1 MRPQFLIGKM
11 SKMTGNILVIGA
23 LGQVGSELIENLRI
37 KYGEENVIAADIKE
51 EGTGGLY
58 EKLDILDKD
67 ALREI
72 VDKYDIKNIFNL
84 VALLSATAEKHV
96 DYAWQLSIDGHFNVL
111 NLAKE
116 GIIKKIFWPSSIA
129 VFGPTTPKENTPQ
142 DTIMDP
148 NTVYGIAKQAG
159 ERWNE
164 YYFNRYGV
172 DVRSIRYPGLIG
184 WKSLPGGGTTDYAVD
199 IFHQARKTNTYE
211 CFLNADAIL
220 PMMMMEDAVRAT
232 IDIMEAPAEQIKVR
246 SSYNLAADSFSPD
259 QLAKE
264 IAAQKEDFTISYAP
278 DERDAIAASWPQSI
292 DDSKSRTDWGWKH
305 TYGIKELVTEMLA
318 HI

>member
-1 MRPQFLIGKM
+1 
-11 SKMTGNILVIGA
+11 MTGNILVIGA
-23 LGQVGSELIENLRI
+23 LGQVGSELVESLRV
-37 KYGEENVIAADIKE
+37 KYGKENVIASDIKD
-51 EGTGGLY
+51 EGYGGLY

-67 ALREI
+67 ALKSLVE
-72 VDKYDIKNIFNL
+72 KYDIKNIFNL

-116 GIIKKIFWPSSIA
+116 GIINKIFWPSSIA
-129 VFGPTTPKENTPQ
+129 VFGPTTPKQDTPQ
-142 DTIMDP
+142 DTVMDP

-199 IFHQARKTNTYE
+199 IFYQAHKTNSYE
-211 CFLNADAIL
+211 CFLNENASL

-232 IDIMEAPAEQIKVR
+232 MEIMEAPSENIKIR
-246 SSYNLAADSFSPD
+246 SSYNLSAASFSPSE
-259 QLAKE
+259 LAKE
-264 IAAQKEDFTISYAP
+264 ITSQKEGFTISYNP
-278 DERDAIAASWPQSI
+278 DERDTIASSWPQSI
-292 DDSKSRTDWGWKH
+292 NDNQARNDWGWEHK
-305 TYGIKELVTEMLA
+305 YGTKELVTEMLE

>member
-1 MRPQFLIGKM
+1 
-11 SKMTGNILVIGA
+11 MTGNILVIGA
-23 LGQVGSELIENLRI
+23 LGQVGSELVENLRA
-37 KYGEENVIAADIKE
+37 KYGKNSVIASDIKD
-51 EGTGGLY
+51 EGHGGLY

-67 ALREI
+67 ALLAI
-72 VDKYDIKNIFNL
+72 VYKYEIKNVFNL

-96 DYAWQLSIDGHFNVL
+96 DYAWQLSMDGHFNVL
-111 NLAKE
+111 NLAKDK
-116 GIIKKIFWPSSIA
+116 IIDKIFWPSSIA
-129 VFGPTTPKENTPQ
+129 VFGPNTPKQNTPQ
-142 DTIMDP
+142 NTVMDP

-211 CFLNADAIL
+211 CFLNANATL

-232 IDIMEAPAEQIKVR
+232 IDIMEAPSEKIKVR
-246 SSYNLAADSFSPD
+246 SSYNLAADSFSPAE
-259 QLAKE
+259 LATE
-264 IAAQKEDFTISYAP
+264 IAAHKEGFTITYKT

-292 DDSKSRTDWGWKH
+292 DDSTARADWGWKH
-305 TYGIKELVTEMLA
+305 TYGTKTLVTEMLA

>member
-1 MRPQFLIGKM
+1 
-11 SKMTGNILVIGA
+11 MTGNILVIGA
-23 LGQVGSELIENLRI
+23 LGQVGSELVENLRA
-37 KYGEENVIAADIKE
+37 KYGNENVIAADIKD
-51 EGTGGLY
+51 EGCGGIY
-58 EKLDILDKD
+58 ERLDILDKD
-67 ALREI
+67 AIRVV
-72 VDKYDIKNIFNL
+72 VDKYEIKNVFNL
-84 VALLSATAEKHV
+84 VALLSATAERNM
-96 DYAWQLSIDGHFNVL
+96 DYAWDLSIEGHFNIL

-116 GIIKKIFWPSSIA
+116 KVIDMIFWPSSIA
-129 VFGPTTPKENTPQ
+129 VFGPTTPKVNTPQ

-164 YYFNRYGV
+164 YYYEKFGV

-199 IFHQARKTNTYE
+199 IFHQARKTNSYVS
-211 CFLNADAIL
+211 FLSANATL

-232 IDIMEAPAEQIKVR
+232 IDIMEAPEESIKVR
-246 SSYNLAADSFSPD
+246 SSYNLAADSFSPE

-264 IAAQKEDFTISYAP
+264 IAEQKEGFTISYKT

-292 DDSKSRTDWGWKH
+292 DDSRAREDWGWKH
-305 TYGIKELVTEMLA
+305 KYGTTELVTEMLE

>member
-1 MRPQFLIGKM
+1 MVKTTI
-11 SKMTGNILVIGA
+11 MTGNILVIGA
-23 LGQVGSELIENLRI
+23 LGQVGSELVENLRA
-37 KYGEENVIAADIKE
+37 KYGDDNVIAADIKE
-51 EGTGGLY
+51 QGHGGLY
-58 EKLDILDKD
+58 EKLDILDKE
-67 ALREI
+67 ALRAI
-72 VDKYDIKNIFNL
+72 VDKYTIKNIFNL

-96 DYAWQLSIDGHFNVL
+96 DYAWQLSMDGHFNVL
-111 NLAKE
+111 NLAKDKV
-116 GIIKKIFWPSSIA
+116 IDKIFWPSSIA
-129 VFGPTTPKENTPQ
+129 VFGPTTPKQNTPQ
-142 DTIMDP
+142 DTVMDP

-211 CFLNADAIL
+211 CFLNAHATL

-232 IDIMEAPAEQIKVR
+232 MDIMEAPAEKIKVR
-246 SSYNLAADSFSPD
+246 SSYNLAADSFSPAE
-259 QLAKE
+259 LAIE
-264 IAAQKEDFTISYAP
+264 IEKQKEGFTITYAI

-292 DDSKSRTDWGWKH
+292 NDDCARKDWGWKH
-305 TYGIKELVTEMLA
+305 TYGTTELDP
-318 HI
+318 

>member
-1 MRPQFLIGKM
+1 MN
-11 SKMTGNILVIGA
+11 GNILVIGA
-23 LGQVGSELIENLRI
+23 LGQVGSELVENLRA
-37 KYGEENVIAADIKE
+37 KYGAENVIASDIKD
-51 EGTGGLY
+51 EGCGGIY

-67 ALREI
+67 ALRAI
-72 VDKYDIKNIFNL
+72 VDKYEIKNIFNL
-84 VALLSATAEKHV
+84 VALLSATAEKHM

-111 NLAKE
+111 NLAKD
-116 GIIKKIFWPSSIA
+116 GIIKQIFWPSSIA
-129 VFGPTTPKENTPQ
+129 VFGPTTPKQNTPQ

-164 YYFNRYGV
+164 YYHEKFGV

-199 IFHQARKTNTYE
+199 IFHQARKTNSYE
-211 CFLNADAIL
+211 CFLNENATL

-232 IDIMEAPAEQIKVR
+232 IDIMEAPAESVKVR
-246 SSYNLAADSFSPD
+246 SSYNLAADSFSPA
-259 QLAKE
+259 QLAEE
-264 IAAQKEDFTISYAP
+264 IANQKEGFTISYKP
-278 DERDAIAASWPQSI
+278 DERDVIAASWPQTI
-292 DDSKSRTDWGWKH
+292 DDSRARADWGWSHK
-305 TYGIKELVTEMLA
+305 YGTKELVAEMLE

>member
-1 MRPQFLIGKM
+1 
-11 SKMTGNILVIGA
+11 MTGNILVIGA
-23 LGQVGSELIENLRI
+23 LGQVGSELVEALRG
-37 KYGEENVIAADIKE
+37 KYGERNVIAADIKD
-51 EGTGGLY
+51 EGHGGIY
-58 EKLDILDKD
+58 EKLDILDKE
-67 ALREI
+67 ALLAL
-72 VDKYDIKNIFNL
+72 VTKYDIKNIFNL

-96 DYAWQLSIDGHFNVL
+96 EYAWQLSMDGHFNVL
-111 NLAKE
+111 NLAKD
-116 GIIKKIFWPSSIA
+116 GIIEKVFWPSSIA
-129 VFGPTTPKENTPQ
+129 VFGPTTPKQNTPQ
-142 DTIMDP
+142 DTVMDP

-164 YYFNRYGV
+164 YYFKRYGV

-199 IFHQARKTNTYE
+199 IFHQARKTNSYE
-211 CFLNADAIL
+211 CFLNADATL

-232 IDIMEAPAEQIKVR
+232 IDIMEAPASQVKVR
-246 SSYNLAADSFSPD
+246 SSYNLAAASFSPA

-264 IAAQKEDFTISYAP
+264 IANQKEGFTMAYAP

-292 DDSKSRTDWGWKH
+292 DDSRARADWGWKH
-305 TYGIKELVTEMLA
+305 TFGTKALVTEMLE

>member
-1 MRPQFLIGKM
+1 MGNLIV
-11 SKMTGNILVIGA
+11 MTGNILVIGA
-23 LGQVGSELIENLRI
+23 LGQVGSELVENLRL
-37 KYGEENVIAADIKE
+37 KYGENNVIAADIKN
-51 EGTGGLY
+51 EGKGGLY

-67 ALREI
+67 ALLGI
-72 VDKYDIKNIFNL
+72 VTKYEIKNIFNL

-96 DYAWQLSIDGHFNVL
+96 DYAWQLSIDGHFNIL
-111 NLAKE
+111 NLAKD
-116 GIIKKIFWPSSIA
+116 GIIDKIFWPSSIA

-142 DTIMDP
+142 DTVMDP

-199 IFHQARKTNTYE
+199 IFHQAKKTNSYE
-211 CFLNADAIL
+211 CFLNSMATL

-246 SSYNLAADSFSPD
+246 SSYNLAADSFSPAE
-259 QLAKE
+259 LANE
-264 IAAQKEDFTISYAP
+264 IAAQKEGFTISYTP
-278 DERDAIAASWPQSI
+278 DERDAIASSWPKSI
-292 DDSKSRTDWGWKH
+292 DDSRAREDWGWKH
-305 TYGIKELVTEMLA
+305 TYGTKELVTEMLE

>member
-1 MRPQFLIGKM
+1 
-11 SKMTGNILVIGA
+11 MTGNILVIGA
-23 LGQVGSELIENLRI
+23 LGQVGSELVENLRF
-37 KYGEENVIAADIKE
+37 KYGESNVVAADIKE
-51 EGTGGLY
+51 EGTGGIY

-67 ALREI
+67 ALRVI
-72 VDKYDIKNIFNL
+72 VDTYAIKNIFNL

-96 DYAWQLSIDGHFNVL
+96 DYAWQLSMDGHFNVL
-111 NLAKE
+111 NLAKD
-116 GIIKKIFWPSSIA
+116 GIIEKIFWPSSIA
-129 VFGPTTPKENTPQ
+129 VFGPTTPKHNTPQ
-142 DTIMDP
+142 DTVMDP

-199 IFHQARKTNTYE
+199 IFHQAKKTNSYE
-211 CFLNADAIL
+211 CFLHADATL

-232 IDIMEAPAEQIKVR
+232 MDIMEAPVNQIKVR
-246 SSYNLAADSFSPD
+246 SSYNLAADSFSPA
-259 QLAKE
+259 QLAEE
-264 IAAQKEDFTISYAP
+264 IKSQKEGFTISYAP
-278 DERDAIAASWPQSI
+278 DERDAIASSWPQSI
-292 DDSKSRTDWGWKH
+292 DDTNAREDWGWKH
-305 TYGIKELVTEMLA
+305 TYGTKELVTEMLA